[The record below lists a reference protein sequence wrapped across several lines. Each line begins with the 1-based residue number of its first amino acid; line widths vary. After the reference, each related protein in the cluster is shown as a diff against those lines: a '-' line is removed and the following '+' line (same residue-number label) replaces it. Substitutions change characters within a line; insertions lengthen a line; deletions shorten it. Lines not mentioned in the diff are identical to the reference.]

1 MLKDKDIGYILHKA
15 AMSAKCN
22 FSNKLNESG
31 ITPGQFMVLKEI
43 YYYQKDTADLGL
55 APACIAAR
63 LDCDRPTISG
73 VIDRLEA
80 QGWAERLLNPD
91 DKRSFLV
98 RVTDKAMDKLNELE
112 EISTKNQITILK
124 GFTEEEI
131 SIFKNY
137 LLRVADNFKETEE

>member
-1 MLKDKDIGYILHKA
+1 MLRDKEIGYILHKA
-15 AMSAKCN
+15 AMLAKCN

-43 YYYQKDTADLGL
+43 YYHQRDTADLGL

-73 VIDRLEA
+73 IIDRLEA

-91 DKRSFLV
+91 DKRSFLI
-98 RVTDKAMDKLNELE
+98 RITDKAMDKLKELE
-112 EISTKNQITILK
+112 ELSAENGNTILK

-131 SIFKNY
+131 VTFKNY
-137 LLRVADNFKETEE
+137 LLRVANNFKETEE

>member
-15 AMSAKCN
+15 AMTAKCN

-43 YYYQKDTADLGL
+43 YYHQKDTADLGL
-55 APACIAAR
+55 APACIAAS

-91 DKRSFLV
+91 DKRSFLI
-98 RVTDKAMDKLNELE
+98 RVADKAIDKLNELE
-112 EISTKNQITILK
+112 EISNKNQITLLK

-131 SIFKNY
+131 IIFKNY
-137 LLRVADNFKETEE
+137 LLRVADNFKEKEE

>member
-91 DKRSFLV
+91 DKRSFLI